1 LVSIIAVVLVFGG
14 INLYI
19 ANRFVLQTA
28 REEMEDRGQLI
39 IFLLKEQLVN
49 QLIFGK
55 YAEIN
60 FLLNKLRSSS
70 PDVYYIVVY
79 NHQKHIVGHTF
90 ENNVIPS
97 YLAVPPQNEG
107 LQLLHDDKRNIYIR
121 QLSSSLL
128 DGKLGYI
135 VLGLNETNLFARGN
149 RLTAILVG
157 MIVCFLILGIF
168 GAYVFAL
175 LITYPINQLVDAFQ
189 KFIPGKILPQP
200 KIVANDEL
208 MLLAKGFT
216 EMMERVSALDRE
228 SKETQIKMMETE
240 KLASVGVL
248 ASGIAHE
255 INNPIASIE
264 LCLYRL
270 KKSANKNGREKEYI
284 ESMTE
289 ATQHMKTIV
298 RNLLDY
304 SHHTEFKP
312 ALTDLK
318 EVIAFALRLVEFRL
332 QKNNIELCVETP
344 EAPCPIIAEKA
355 QLVQVIVNCVI
366 NAIDAVERDGRIEI
380 RLENNEKGYSLTIS
394 DNGSGIDPAI
404 LKKIFDPFFTTKGNA
419 GTGLGLYVS
428 YNIVKL
434 HNGTIFVKSTVGKG
448 TKVLI
453 SLPKGEY

>member
-1 LVSIIAVVLVFGG
+1 MKNTIDHYILYFQTLFSRKFIPIRTKFLVSIIAVVLVFGG

-200 KIVANDEL
+200 KIVANDE
-208 MLLAKGFT
+208 
-216 EMMERVSALDRE
+216 R
-228 SKETQIKMMETE
+228 
-240 KLASVGVL
+240 KL
-248 ASGIAHE
+248 
-255 INNPIASIE
+255 
-264 LCLYRL
+264 
-270 KKSANKNGREKEYI
+270 K
-284 ESMTE
+284 
-289 ATQHMKTIV
+289 
-298 RNLLDY
+298 
-304 SHHTEFKP
+304 
-312 ALTDLK
+312 
-318 EVIAFALRLVEFRL
+318 
-332 QKNNIELCVETP
+332 
-344 EAPCPIIAEKA
+344 
-355 QLVQVIVNCVI
+355 
-366 NAIDAVERDGRIEI
+366 
-380 RLENNEKGYSLTIS
+380 
-394 DNGSGIDPAI
+394 
-404 LKKIFDPFFTTKGNA
+404 
-419 GTGLGLYVS
+419 
-428 YNIVKL
+428 
-434 HNGTIFVKSTVGKG
+434 
-448 TKVLI
+448 
-453 SLPKGEY
+453 